1 MRPFDTAHGLCASR
15 DGPRK
20 SSVLGGIVLEFFFCA
35 DGSKPLLRVCN
46 QIIIFEQTGIPELQP
61 LFILCHSVL
70 FLRKYLIREIKE

>member
-15 DGPRK
+15 DDPRK

-35 DGSKPLLRVCN
+35 DGSKPLLRICN

-61 LFILCHSVL
+61 LFLMSQHFIFKKISYP
-70 FLRKYLIREIKE
+70 RD